1 MSRIIYVMAYTG
13 KKIIKFLK
21 FYYKSLEVKLKTNL
35 NKKTEMSYKEAIE
48 VLNRLHKKK
57 KIDIAKSCIRA
68 KEIKYDVSIIVPVYN
83 AEKNLEI
90 CIKSLIN
97 QKTNYKY
104 EIICVNDGSSDDS
117 LEILHRLSEYEEK
130 IVIVDQTNGGAS
142 KARNSGMKIAKGR
155 YFFFVD
161 ADDILPE
168 KTIEVLLK
176 AAKRSN
182 ADIVQG
188 SIAKCNDNGEI
199 YDVNKCKNERLDNLL
214 EYYNCNMNGT
224 AWGKLYK
231 RELWDHIEFFNGYA
245 YEDAIVWCNVY
256 SLCKRM
262 VYESE
267 VVYIFRSQEK
277 SLFKQQNNSFKCLDA
292 VWIIEQCVHLNDYLK
307 IKQTDDWYQMILWQL
322 SVGIVTRIGYVRNDE
337 VLQAAFIIA
346 KNILETLDG
355 YKKTEF
361 KENKK
366 IYREIENSFN
376 TLEYRKWVEYSQI
389 LSYLEKV

>member
-1 MSRIIYVMAYTG
+1 
-13 KKIIKFLK
+13 
-21 FYYKSLEVKLKTNL
+21 
-35 NKKTEMSYKEAIE
+35 MSYKEAIE

-199 YDVNKCKNERLDNLL
+199 
-214 EYYNCNMNGT
+214 
-224 AWGKLYK
+224 
-231 RELWDHIEFFNGYA
+231 
-245 YEDAIVWCNVY
+245 
-256 SLCKRM
+256 
-262 VYESE
+262 
-267 VVYIFRSQEK
+267 
-277 SLFKQQNNSFKCLDA
+277 
-292 VWIIEQCVHLNDYLK
+292 
-307 IKQTDDWYQMILWQL
+307 
-322 SVGIVTRIGYVRNDE
+322 
-337 VLQAAFIIA
+337 
-346 KNILETLDG
+346 
-355 YKKTEF
+355 
-361 KENKK
+361 
-366 IYREIENSFN
+366 
-376 TLEYRKWVEYSQI
+376 
-389 LSYLEKV
+389 